1 MGRTME
7 PIFNSISARS
17 IGAATRKRDTVL
29 TITAALMAVFG
40 IAEAVSSFRP
50 AFVTDNIPLATYL
63 GAGTGVL
70 CVFAGALIF
79 TTKKAAAVLALCLLA
94 GVILGHIAM
103 VVTDLYPT
111 DSASQLFVIVLETAI
126 ACAFFVTVALKW
138 DTFV

>member
-1 MGRTME
+1 MGHTME
-7 PIFNSISARS
+7 PIFNSISTQS

-29 TITAALMAVFG
+29 TITAALMTIFG

-50 AFVTDNIPLATYL
+50 AFVTGHMSMATYL

-70 CVFAGALIF
+70 CVFAGTLIF

-94 GVILGHIAM
+94 GVILGHVAM

-126 ACAFFVTVALKW
+126 ACAFFVAVALKW
-138 DTFV
+138 ETFV